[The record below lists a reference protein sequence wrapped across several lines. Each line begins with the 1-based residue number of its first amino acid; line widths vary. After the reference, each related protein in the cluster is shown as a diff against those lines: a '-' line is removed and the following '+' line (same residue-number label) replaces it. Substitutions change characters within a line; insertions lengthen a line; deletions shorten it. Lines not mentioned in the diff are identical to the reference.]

1 MKNKIIGLVIC
12 IILFIYFFGGVI
24 YNFILDKPIKDNKNE
39 IKSSNTIKGY
49 EYLLYDDDLDIYKV
63 EFNKLKKNLESK
75 KIDFEE
81 YAKSISKMFLIKLY
95 SLGNLDNKYDIKGTE
110 FIYPDAIENFKLNV
124 VNTLNK
130 YIEDN
135 SEGNRKQDLPIVN
148 NVKINSFE
156 ETKFEIN
163 ENEYDAY
170 KVDLIIEYIKD
181 LGYDKK
187 AELIIVKSDKY
198 LYIVEKN

>member
-1 MKNKIIGLVIC
+1 MKSKVIGLVIC
-12 IILFIYFFGGVI
+12 IILFTYFLGGII
-24 YNFILDKPIKDNKNE
+24 YNFVLDKPINNIKE
-39 IKSSNTIKGY
+39 IKTSNTIKGY
-49 EYLLYDDDLDIYKV
+49 EYLLYDDDLDIYKT

-75 KIDFEE
+75 KINFEE

-95 SLGNLDNKYDIKGTE
+95 SLGNLDNKYDVNTTE
-110 FIYPDAIENFKLNV
+110 FIYPDVIENFKLNV

-135 SEGNRKQDLPIVN
+135 SEGKRKQDLPIVN
-148 NVKINSFE
+148 NVILNSFE
-156 ETKFEIN
+156 ETKFEIS
-163 ENEYDAY
+163 EKEYDAY
-170 KVDLIIEYIKD
+170 KINLNIEYNED

-187 AELIIVKSDKY
+187 AELIIIKSDRY

>member
-1 MKNKIIGLVIC
+1 MKNKLIGLVIC
-12 IILFIYFFGGVI
+12 IVLFIYFFGGVI
-24 YNFILDKPIKDNKNE
+24 YNFVLDKPIKDKSE
-39 IKSSNTIKGY
+39 VKSSNTIKGY
-49 EYLLYDDDLDIYKV
+49 EYLLYDDDLDIYKS

-75 KIDFEE
+75 KIDYEE

-95 SLGNLDNKYDIKGTE
+95 SLDNLDNKYDIKATE

-124 VNTLNK
+124 INTLNK

-135 SEGNRKQDLPIVN
+135 SEGNRKQELPIVN
-148 NVKINSFE
+148 SVEVNSFE
-156 ETKFEIN
+156 EVKFEIS
-163 ENEYDAY
+163 EKEYDAY
-170 KVDLIIEYIKD
+170 KINLNIEYNKD

>member
-1 MKNKIIGLVIC
+1 MKNKIIGLFIC
-12 IILFIYFFGGVI
+12 LILFIYFFGGVI
-24 YNFILDKPIKDNKNE
+24 YNFILDKPIKENKNE
-39 IKSSNTIKGY
+39 VKSSNTIKGY
-49 EYLLYDDDLDIYKV
+49 EYLLYEDDLDIYKD
-63 EFNKLKKNLESK
+63 EFDKLKKNLESK
-75 KIDFEE
+75 KIDYEE

-95 SLGNLDNKYDIKGTE
+95 SLGNLDNKYDIKATE

-135 SEGNRKQDLPIVN
+135 SEGNRKQELPIVN

-187 AELIIVKSDKY
+187 AELIIIKSDKY

>member
-1 MKNKIIGLVIC
+1 MKNKLIGLVIC
-12 IILFIYFFGGVI
+12 IVLFIYFFGGVI
-24 YNFILDKPIKDNKNE
+24 YNFVLDKPIKDK
-39 IKSSNTIKGY
+39 IVVKSSNTIKGY
-49 EYLLYDDDLDIYKV
+49 EYLLYDDDLDIYKS

-75 KIDFEE
+75 KIDYEE

-95 SLGNLDNKYDIKGTE
+95 SLDNLDNKYDIKATE

-124 VNTLNK
+124 INTLNK

-135 SEGNRKQDLPIVN
+135 SEGNRKQNLPIVN
-148 NVKINSFE
+148 SVEVNSFE
-156 ETKFEIN
+156 EVKFEIS
-163 ENEYDAY
+163 EKEYDAY
-170 KVDLIIEYIKD
+170 KINLNIEYNKD